1 MGRMVGNRTRL
12 IAATLLA
19 AASLPASAWGAD
31 GASAFSARPLFVG
44 QSAAKAAGGTLSVR
58 SPRAAAAGDVL
69 LASVTV
75 RAATTGAIGAPS
87 GWRLVRSLARRNG
100 RLVQAVYLRVAE
112 AGEPQLHRWTI
123 RNRHGGIGVILAY
136 RGIDTARPVLRHG
149 GRAGNSAASTLL
161 PSLALPVAGAR
172 LVAFFAASGAGK
184 TRPPAGMRER
194 SDLAR
199 SGRWSLTEAVAD
211 AVKSTKGRTGL
222 RYASFDRRRA
232 VVLGQLIALRPA
244 AASLPVMP
252 GPGAPPGSV
261 PSVLPPSTGTVYYVS
276 TSGSDSNPGTLAAPW
291 RTVQKAL
298 NTLQPGQRALV
309 RAGTY
314 PANLRLTRAG
324 TSSAPITVEAYPGE
338 RPILAPD
345 GSHPLEVASSGAY
358 FRLRGFIVERA
369 PGTSGGNIDVY
380 GHHIEL
386 ASNEIRFGRDQGIY
400 TAEESDDV
408 YVIGNWI
415 HHNGEGIAHQSH
427 GIYLQGTDHF
437 VANNVIQDH
446 PEGFGIQVY
455 DLNHR
460 SVIVSNTIVNSGH
473 SGIVIGGSGGVS
485 DVVVRNN
492 VLAFN
497 SYFGVQHD
505 STCPTSNVDVDHNV
519 IWGNGSGPVQLGCG
533 AIDTS
538 GGNVLADPL
547 FTDYAARN
555 LRLQAGS
562 PAIDQALPEWSL
574 SADADGVPR
583 PRGPAPDIGAY
594 EY

>member
-1 MGRMVGNRTRL
+1 MVGSRTRL
-12 IAATLLA
+12 LAATVLA
-19 AASLPASAWGAD
+19 AAALPASAWAAD
-31 GASAFSARPLFVG
+31 GTSPLSGRPLLVG
-44 QSAAKAAGGTLSVR
+44 QSAAKAKAGTLSVR
-58 SPRAAAAGDVL
+58 SPRAVAAGDVL

-75 RAATTGAIGAPS
+75 RAGAAGAIAAPA
-87 GWRLVRSLARRNG
+87 GWRLVRSLARRRG
-100 RLVQAVYLRVAE
+100 RLLQAIYLRVAE
-112 AGEPQLHRWTI
+112 AAEPQLYRWAI
-123 RNRHGGIGVILAY
+123 RNRRGGIGVILAY
-136 RGIDTARPVLRHG
+136 RGIDPERPVVRHG
-149 GRAGNSAASTLL
+149 GRAGGSAASVSL
-161 PSLALPVAGAR
+161 PSLVVPVAGTR
-172 LVAFFAASGAGK
+172 LVAFVAASGAGRS
-184 TRPPAGMRER
+184 RPPARMRER

-199 SGRWSLTEAVAD
+199 GGRWPLTEAVAD
-211 AVKSTKGRTGL
+211 ATKSAAGRTGV
-222 RYASFDRRRA
+222 RRAWFDRPRA
-232 VVLGQLIALRPA
+232 VVFGQLVVLRPA
-244 AASLPVMP
+244 AGAGSPVLPGGP
-252 GPGAPPGSV
+252 GPVS
-261 PSVLPPSTGTVYYVS
+261 SILPPSTGAVYYVS
-276 TSGSDSNPGTLAAPW
+276 TSGSDSNPGTVAAPW
-291 RTVQKAL
+291 KTVQKAL

-314 PANLRLTRAG
+314 AANLRMSRAG
-324 TSSAPITVEAYPGE
+324 TPSAPITVEAYPGE
-338 RPILAPD
+338 RPILAPA

-386 ASNEIRFGRDQGIY
+386 VSNEIRLGKDQGIY

-408 YVIGNWI
+408 YVLGNWI
-415 HHNGEGIAHQSH
+415 HDNGEGIVHQSH

-437 VANNVIQDH
+437 VANNVIHDH

-473 SGIVIGGSGGVS
+473 SGIVVGGDGGVS

-492 VLAFN
+492 VLAYN
-497 SYFGVQHD
+497 SRYGVQHD

-519 IWGNGSGPVQLGCG
+519 IWGNGIGPVQLGCA

-538 GGNVLADPL
+538 GGSLLADPL
-547 FTDYAARN
+547 FVDYAARN
-555 LRLQAGS
+555 LHLSAGS

-574 SADADGVPR
+574 ATDADGVPR
-583 PRGPAPDIGAY
+583 PRGLAPDIGAY